1 MNGFSILLTH
11 YASKK
16 NPKATS
22 NLSRKY
28 NTEKAIARNLLDGFI
43 TKGSRGE
50 NLIEQILGTQIN
62 KVSLVALIQISR
74 VISELTDIKFPRNY
88 KRKKD
93 LIVKWFSDNGDI
105 IDSYKQYIQIVYS
118 KTSEINN

>member
-1 MNGFSILLTH
+1 MH
-11 YASKK
+11 PKK

-93 LIVKWFSDNGDI
+93 LIVKWFTDNGDI